1 MTWGSSKDTFAASL
15 CIRPTATLRRSMTE
29 PARTPKP
36 SRPPSSNCFGG
47 TTGDFT
53 GKRTAGL
60 RGLGPIGGAPM
71 AVGGVLINLC
81 STTTTPISI
90 IYLTIYWTFSIWD
103 PHVTQIS
110 YSGNPAGEI
119 RSGVFVVVLALT
131 CARASRQ
138 QSNRPSTCGGAPRL
152 LSRRRRPPW
161 RRYLGRRVW
170 AGRAVISSASGA
182 ASRRLSVLLFLLP
195 FRSEA
200 RPSIPPHPLIAPRTE
215 TSVLALVCFFSF

>member
-29 PARTPKP
+29 VVELLEGGEITQEQWKMLEEEEEKKKRFGGSMTLTTMITDANRGPARP
-36 SRPPSSNCFGG
+36 SISVIRRLKNANLFR
-47 TTGDFT
+47 FT
-53 GKRTAGL
+53 SGPH
-60 RGLGPIGGAPM
+60 RGCANGRGRYRF
-71 AVGGVLINLC
+71 VG
-81 STTTTPISI
+81 
-90 IYLTIYWTFSIWD
+90 
-103 PHVTQIS
+103 
-110 YSGNPAGEI
+110 I
-119 RSGVFVVVLALT
+119 RRSALT

-170 AGRAVISSASGA
+170 ADRAVISSASGA